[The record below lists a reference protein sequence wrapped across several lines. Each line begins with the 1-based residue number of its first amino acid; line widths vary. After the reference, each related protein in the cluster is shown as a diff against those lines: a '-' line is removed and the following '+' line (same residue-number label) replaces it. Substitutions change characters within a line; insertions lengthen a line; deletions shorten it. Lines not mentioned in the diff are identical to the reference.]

1 MPIDLLA
8 QSAALFCPYPLREF
22 VVYENTT
29 PSSFACHPSTG
40 GELSARTVFVDLVV
54 MQNTTPSSFACHP
67 STGEEL
73 SVRTVFV
80 DLVVMQNTTPSSFA
94 CHPSTGGEL
103 PGADTIQPPRQAA
116 PPGTDAMRL

>member
-40 GELSARTVFVDLVV
+40 GEYYPVRLRRTVFAIWWLCRTPPRQARPSHLPSTGGELSARTVFVDLVV

-67 STGEEL
+67 STG
-73 SVRTVFV
+73 
-80 DLVVMQNTTPSSFA
+80 
-94 CHPSTGGEL
+94 GEL
-103 PGADTIQPPRQAA
+103 QAVQWC
-116 PPGTDAMRL
+116 RH